1 MKERR
6 TELGNKGAISP
17 PKQSKIDLEIYSFL
31 IVNIKVK
38 KCKLYIK
45 NIKNITNVIQII
57 NYIAVQ

>member
-6 TELGNKGAISP
+6 TELGNKGATSP

-38 KCKLYIK
+38 KCKLYTK